1 MRNNYLQI
9 ISNWNTNFKR
19 MRKLTFI
26 IALLLCVNVSFAQ
39 MGKVTSAVSFY
50 TQGKLD
56 KAKELID
63 EAIGHEKC
71 VNNPKAHFVRGQI
84 YQGIFESQDEN
95 YKKLSKDP
103 LPIVWESFQKVIQL
117 DDKKK
122 FEKDLKAQ
130 FANLVVDF
138 TNQGIICYNEGTKVE
153 EAQGAEA
160 AKSYFQAAFD
170 NFKKTLDLNVSPY
183 GTQKV
188 DTAVIYNAGVAA
200 HKAGN
205 VDEAIEYYKKS
216 MELGYEANRIY
227 AMLASIYLGRSREAK
242 EAGDS
247 ITAKAIQEEAVKY
260 LQEGHKLFPND
271 EYMLI
276 ELINYYLMGDTP
288 AKAEEFLDAAIRL
301 EPNKPDYYRA
311 KGQLYEKIN
320 QPDKAEQM
328 YIKTL
333 ELKPDDF
340 FAQYNL
346 GNIQLNRVIEAHKIV
361 MDIVDVKEYN
371 AELAKIMDQ
380 YEAVVPYF
388 ERALELQ
395 PNDKNTLVTLKELYY
410 RLQASKKQYESK
422 YNDTMS
428 KINNL

>member
-1 MRNNYLQI
+1 
-9 ISNWNTNFKR
+9 

-95 YKKLSKDP
+95 YKKLSSDP
-103 LPIVWESFQKVIQL
+103 LPIVWESYQKVIQL

-130 FANLVVDF
+130 FANLVIDF
-138 TNQGIICYNEGTKVE
+138 TNQGIVCYNRGTAAE
-153 EAQGAEA
+153 EARNTEA
-160 AKSYFQAAFD
+160 AKADFQAALD
-170 NFKKTLDLNVSPY
+170 NFKRTLDINASPY

-200 HKAGN
+200 HKAGQ
-205 VDEAIEYYKKS
+205 VDEAMEFYKKS
-216 MELGYEANRIY
+216 LELGYEANRIY
-227 AMLASIYLGRSREAK
+227 AMLASIYLGRSRDAK
-242 EAGDS
+242 ESGDT

-260 LQEGHKLFPND
+260 LQEGHKLFPDD

-276 ELINYYLMGDTP
+276 ELINYYLQGDTP
-288 AKAEEFLDAAIRL
+288 GKAEEFLDAAIRL

-311 KGQLYEKIN
+311 KGSLYEKIN
-320 QPDKAEQM
+320 QPEKAEEM

-333 ELKPDDF
+333 ELAPNDF

-346 GNIQLNRVIEAHKIV
+346 GNIHLNRVIEDHKV
-361 MDIVDVKEYN
+361 VQEIVDVKEYN
-371 AELAKIMDQ
+371 AELAKVMDK

-395 PNDKNTLVTLKELYY
+395 PSDKNTLTTLKELYY
-410 RLQASKKQYESK
+410 RLQASKKQYQSK
-422 YNDTMS
+422 YDQTVE
-428 KINNL
+428 KLNNL

>member
-1 MRNNYLQI
+1 M

-26 IALLLCVNVSFAQ
+26 IALLLCANVSFAQ
-39 MGKVTSAVSFY
+39 MGKVTSAVSCY

-95 YKKLSKDP
+95 YKKLSADP
-103 LPIVWESFQKVIQL
+103 LPIVWESYQKVIQL
-117 DDKKK
+117 DEKKK

-130 FANLVVDF
+130 FANLVIDF
-138 TNQGIICYNEGTKVE
+138 TNQGIVCYNCGTAAEDAKN
-153 EAQGAEA
+153 AEA
-160 AKSYFQAAFD
+160 AKADFQAALD
-170 NFKKTLDLNVSPY
+170 NFKRTLDINASPY

-200 HKAGN
+200 HKAGQ
-205 VDEAIEYYKKS
+205 VDEAMEFYKKS
-216 MELGYEANRIY
+216 LELGYEANRIY
-227 AMLASIYLGRSREAK
+227 AMLASIYLGRSRDAK
-242 EAGDS
+242 ENGDT

-276 ELINYYLMGDTP
+276 ELINYYLQGDTP
-288 AKAEEFLDAAIRL
+288 GKAEEFLDAAIRL

-311 KGQLYEKIN
+311 KGSLYEKIN
-320 QPDKAEQM
+320 EPEKAEQM

-333 ELKPDDF
+333 ELAPNDF

-346 GNIQLNRVIEAHKIV
+346 GNIHLNRVIEDHKIV
-361 MDIVDVKEYN
+361 QEIVDVKEYN
-371 AELAKIMDQ
+371 AELAKIMDK

-395 PNDKNTLVTLKELYY
+395 PNDKNTLTTLKELYY
-410 RLQASKKQYESK
+410 RLQASKKQYQSK
-422 YNDTMS
+422 YDQTVE
-428 KINNL
+428 KLNNL

>member
-1 MRNNYLQI
+1 
-9 ISNWNTNFKR
+9 
-19 MRKLTFI
+19 
-26 IALLLCVNVSFAQ
+26 
-39 MGKVTSAVSFY
+39 
-50 TQGKLD
+50 
-56 KAKELID
+56 
-63 EAIGHEKC
+63 
-71 VNNPKAHFVRGQI
+71 
-84 YQGIFESQDEN
+84 
-95 YKKLSKDP
+95 
-103 LPIVWESFQKVIQL
+103 
-117 DDKKK
+117 
-122 FEKDLKAQ
+122 
-130 FANLVVDF
+130 
-138 TNQGIICYNEGTKVE
+138 
-153 EAQGAEA
+153 
-160 AKSYFQAAFD
+160 
-170 NFKKTLDLNVSPY
+170 
-183 GTQKV
+183 
-188 DTAVIYNAGVAA
+188 
-200 HKAGN
+200 
-205 VDEAIEYYKKS
+205 

-346 GNIQLNRVIEAHKIV
+346 GNIQLNHVIEAHKVV

-395 PNDKNTLVTLKELYY
+395 PNDKNTLITLKELYY

-422 YNDTMS
+422 RLELMDS
-428 KINNL
+428 